1 MKTFNKTA
9 AQGEIDIT
17 KLNELPPLS
26 TLQKVE
32 PINGVYVI
40 GHSETGHHH
49 VLERDCVE
57 AVYSGKNA
65 EGMECL
71 YALLKSDGE
80 LKHLRSFDTHESIG
94 FNAGDIV
101 EFISGNEYDPYAE
114 LARKQAD

>member
-1 MKTFNKTA
+1 MKTFIKYA

-17 KLNELPPLS
+17 KLKSLPPLS
-26 TLQKVE
+26 SLTKIE
-32 PINGVYVI
+32 PDGDVYVI

-49 VLERDCVE
+49 VLERDHVE
-57 AVYSGKNA
+57 ALYSGKNS
-65 EGMECL
+65 EGMDCL
-71 YALLKSDGE
+71 YALLKSDAE

-94 FNAGDIV
+94 FKAGDIV